1 MSKKKIT
8 IDGGTCPS
16 CGSGS
21 LHYDGTP
28 EFNGPGMTIS
38 FECRICHFL
47 GLEHYSVEFTGME
60 DAETSEWFEAGD
72 IVNAKEKE

>member
-21 LHYDGTP
+21 LHYDDTP
-28 EFNGPGMTIS
+28 SFNGGNMTIS
-38 FECRICHFL
+38 FECRICKFL
-47 GLEHYSVEFTGME
+47 GLEYYSVEFTGMQ
-60 DAETSEWFEAGD
+60 DAETFEMFNVGD
-72 IVNAKEKE
+72 VVDAKEKE